1 MKRCSVWFFALL
13 FTASGPALAV
23 KWTSISEGAT
33 RAVYLDSDSLQ
44 RNGVDVRVWTRETF
58 TDEQRSTHTGA
69 LYFSSNALLRFDC
82 AKRSIVPM
90 LRILYGSDGT
100 EIRRIN
106 LDAVEL
112 PSTVAP
118 GSVQERLL
126 ERACATI
133 ANKAAPAPIKAA
145 LADLKAKSEPP
156 ALPGAASSPLEGK
169 GAKDVAKP
177 AAELPKDAVKPVAES
192 PKPVV
197 EKKSETRAKIAP
209 IAQIAPSSKISKVK
223 FAPRKVENPELQI
236 IRIREQIKLAAA
248 GKRKAAVKLD
258 KPVEVPELHW
268 AYQGP
273 GAPQTWGDLKP
284 DYAAC
289 RTGRRQ
295 SPIDIQDGAK
305 LELEPIK
312 FDYKPVPLRIIDN
325 GHTVQVNYPDG
336 NSIMVAG
343 VRYDL
348 RQLHFHRPSEERIN
362 GKVYDMVVHLV
373 HQSADGRYA
382 VVAILMEMGASNP
395 FIASLWPHLPLESG
409 REMALPDVTIDLN
422 TLLPEPR
429 TYFAY
434 MGSFTTPPCTEGVL
448 WLVLKTPVS
457 VSNDQV
463 SVFGKLY
470 SMNARPTQPANG
482 RLIKESL

>member
-1 MKRCSVWFFALL
+1 MKRCSIWFSALL
-13 FTASGPALAV
+13 VSASGPALAV
-23 KWTSISEGAT
+23 KWTTISEGAT

-44 RNGVDVRVWTRETF
+44 RSGPDVRVWTRETF
-58 TDEQRSTHTGA
+58 TDEQRSPHTGA

-82 AKRSIVPM
+82 AKRSSVPM
-90 LRILYGSDGT
+90 LRIFYGSDGT
-100 EIRRIN
+100 ELRRIN

-118 GSVQERLL
+118 GSIQERLL
-126 ERACATI
+126 ERACVVL
-133 ANKAAPAPIKAA
+133 ANRPVPAPIKAA
-145 LADLKAKSEPP
+145 LANFKSKSEPP
-156 ALPGAASSPLEGK
+156 ALPGAASTPLDGK
-169 GAKDVAKP
+169 AAKDTAKP
-177 AAELPKDAVKPVAES
+177 AAELPTEVVKPLAEA

-197 EKKSETRAKIAP
+197 EEKSETRAKIAP

-223 FAPRKVENPELQI
+223 FTQRKVENPELQI

-248 GKRKAAVKLD
+248 GKRKVAVRAEKA
-258 KPVEVPELHW
+258 PEIPEIHW
-268 AYQGP
+268 SYQGA

-325 GHTVQVNYPDG
+325 GHTVQVNYPEG

-373 HQSADGRYA
+373 HQSAEGRYA
-382 VVAILMEMGASNP
+382 VVAIVMEMGASNP
-395 FIASLWPHLPLESG
+395 FIASLWPHLPLEAG
-409 REMALPDVTIDLN
+409 RELALPDVTIDLN

-434 MGSFTTPPCTEGVL
+434 MGSLTTPPCTEGVL

-463 SVFGKLY
+463 GVFGKLY
-470 SMNARPTQPANG
+470 SMNARPVQPANG